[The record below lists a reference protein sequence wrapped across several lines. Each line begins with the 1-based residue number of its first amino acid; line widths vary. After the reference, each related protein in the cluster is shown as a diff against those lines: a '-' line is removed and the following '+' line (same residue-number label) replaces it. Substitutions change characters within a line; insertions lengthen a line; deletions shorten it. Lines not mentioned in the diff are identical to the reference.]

1 MSEIKA
7 RNWYTLTNQEQ
18 FTGAT
23 LIHKFRNPTD
33 ITVGGYSG
41 GVHGYLIWKTT
52 STSVTIRI
60 GNGNGSSGTLV
71 YNVVV
76 RLT

>member
-7 RNWYTLTNQEQ
+7 RNWYDFTNQDQ

-23 LIHKFRNPTD
+23 LIHKFRNPSD
-33 ITVGGYSG
+33 YANQV
-41 GVHGYLIWKTT
+41 VLGYLIWKAT

-60 GNGNGSSGTLV
+60 GNGQGTSGTLTQCI
-71 YNVVV
+71 VV
-76 RLT
+76 RLS